1 MNRNLMHGYRLFLV
15 ATYCTGL
22 FWLSS
27 NASPEEMPD
36 LFPGQDKV
44 VHAVLY
50 AGLAAVV
57 SFWLRRP
64 EGTASGRML
73 FWFPI
78 LFACLYGISD
88 EIHQFFVP
96 TRSADVWDWVADTV
110 GAAAYQVVFSMIRK
124 GKGVRSA

>member
-1 MNRNLMHGYRLFLV
+1 MRRYRLFLV
-15 ATYCTGL
+15 VAYCAGL

-27 NASPEEMPD
+27 NPSPEEVPD

-64 EGTASGRML
+64 GGTPSGVVL
-73 FWFPI
+73 FWLPI
-78 LFACLYGISD
+78 AFACLYGISD
-88 EIHQFFVP
+88 EVHQAFVP
-96 TRSADVWDWVADTV
+96 TRSADIWDWVADTV
-110 GAAAYQVVFSMIRK
+110 GAALYQVAFLWVRQKKMT
-124 GKGVRSA
+124 RSA